1 MGFILNPYDK
11 CVANKEINGKQC
23 TVAWYVD
30 DNKLSHVQLVV
41 VTEVLEVIKG
51 HFGDLEISRGNEHN
65 LLGMKIVMDRK
76 SRSVIISM
84 RDQIE
89 ESIKMFGEDVDHTVA
104 SSANKNL
111 FVTYDGESNELG
123 EDRSEIFK
131 FSDG

>member
-84 RDQIE
+84 RDQI
-89 ESIKMFGEDVDHTVA
+89 VW
-104 SSANKNL
+104 
-111 FVTYDGESNELG
+111 
-123 EDRSEIFK
+123 RRC
-131 FSDG
+131 